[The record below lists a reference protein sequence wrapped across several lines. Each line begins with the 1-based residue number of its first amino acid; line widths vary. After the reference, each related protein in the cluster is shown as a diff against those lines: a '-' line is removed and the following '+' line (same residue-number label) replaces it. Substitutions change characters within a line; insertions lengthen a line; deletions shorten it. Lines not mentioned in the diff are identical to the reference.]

1 MTVIGLVRHGVTDWN
16 AQMRAQGHTDIPLN
30 EEGRRQAERLG
41 VRMSGEVWDYV
52 YSSDLGRAMETARS
66 AAGSG
71 AMEVA
76 TDVRL
81 REVFLGE
88 IEGTTEAERVT
99 RWGDNWR
106 DLDLGEESRDAVAER
121 GVQAI
126 NEIADR
132 HPGKRVLIVS
142 HGGLI
147 GLAFKRLIPHFETA
161 EFIRNTSV
169 TVVRLTEEGRW
180 ECDLF
185 NCTKHLQD

>member
-1 MTVIGLVRHGVTDWN
+1 
-16 AQMRAQGHTDIPLN
+16 MRAQGHTDIPLN

-41 VRMSGEVWDYV
+41 IRMSGEAWDFV

-66 AAGSG
+66 AVGSLG
-71 AMEVA
+71 LGVA
-76 TDVRL
+76 TDARL

-88 IEGTTEAERVT
+88 IEGTTEAERVI

-106 DLDLGEESRDAVAER
+106 DLDLGEEPREAVADR

-142 HGGLI
+142 HGGLL
-147 GLAFKRLIPHFETA
+147 GLAVKRLIPHFETS

-169 TVVRLTEEGRW
+169 TVVRRTEEGRW

-185 NCTKHLQD
+185 NCTKHLQV